1 MSSLVT
7 DPEEYARV
15 MAAFADSET
24 PSTASRSDAV
34 SQSSVVTDPD
44 EYNRVM
50 AAFED
55 GAKQGPPPSEEED
68 LNKGSM
74 VGDVLRT
81 GAALGSSLLVDAQA
95 GYVGLGTLADALLSR
110 GEDFDTGLRR
120 MVRDIQETQQ
130 TSSLRYTPGTVGAR
144 QNLQAI
150 GEFFAPLAGAI
161 ETVSD
166 NAADI
171 TFEFTGSPNL
181 AGVAAAIPL
190 VALEVG
196 LPIKGTGAARSG
208 VIRLNDADVRKA
220 QVAQLNDPDLKYNG
234 SVAEVKLNN
243 KGKLVDDPQGIALVN
258 NGISR
263 QGAAVITNSNDATK
277 QGMAKMVEVF
287 EQGKGNDI
295 LAMSDK
301 TTKVIGESIARRLN
315 VLNGKRK
322 DLGSRLQALVVD
334 GPVGDARVN
343 ISSSLDPIMEILKSE
358 GIKPQFNVNSGRL
371 VLPKNWQK
379 GTIFDNP
386 TMAPSAR
393 AINTALDI
401 FGKKTNQRVFETPS
415 RLKAVS
421 GITTVREAHQIK
433 KALDEMIDATKL
445 SQAGATQNTLR
456 AIGKMR
462 SKINDTLGQIEEY
475 GVINRQL
482 SQAIGA
488 MQPFEKFNKSSK
500 SLSSAD
506 PEMLAGVAGEAMR
519 NLAGDSM
526 SSVVLLENL
535 STLNSAM
542 KDLKINLPDDPRAL
556 IVFRQNLMDN
566 FNIDPRIPQSEVG
579 RKAGGALVSGSIG
592 NTFGAAHDVAAM
604 VNAGLIRKEAVEIA
618 RKRVKAFNLIKATV
632 SGKAKRTGRSGKR
645 QETDLERR
653 ARRLTAPVT
662 AMTYGAVQEGV
673 EQNEANPN

>member
-1 MSSLVT
+1 M
-7 DPEEYARV
+7 
-15 MAAFADSET
+15 
-24 PSTASRSDAV
+24 
-34 SQSSVVTDPD
+34 SVVTDPELIQRLND
-44 EYNRVM
+44 LKSNQTPKTTGASVTDQDLIDRLN
-50 AAFED
+50 
-55 GAKQGPPPSEEED
+55 AKQAKAASQSSPPPEEED

-74 VGDVLRT
+74 LVDVLQT
-81 GAALGSSLLVDAQA
+81 GAALGSSLLVDVQA
-95 GYVGLGTLADALLSR
+95 GYAGLGSIIDSLAR
-110 GEDFDTGLRR
+110 GQDFDAALRR
-120 MVRDIQETQQ
+120 GVKDIEETQQ
-130 TSSLRYTPGTVGAR
+130 TSSLRYTPTTVGATE
-144 QNLQAI
+144 NLQGI
-150 GEFFAPLAGAI
+150 GEFFEPLAGFI

-166 NAADI
+166 NLADV

-196 LPIKGTGAARSG
+196 VPVKGVGSARRGAIK
-208 VIRLNDADVRKA
+208 LKDADVRQA
-220 QVAQLNDPDLKYNG
+220 QVKQLNDPELKYNG

-301 TTKVIGESIARRLN
+301 TTKVIGESVARRLN

-322 DLGSRLQALVVD
+322 ELGSRLQALVVD
-334 GPVGDARVN
+334 GPVGDTRVN
-343 ISSSLDPIMEILKSE
+343 ISSSLEPIMEMLKSE

-371 VLPKNWQK
+371 FLPKNWQK

-386 TMAPSAR
+386 IWTPSVT

-401 FGKKTNQRVFETPS
+401 FGKKTDQRIFSTPS
-415 RLKAVS
+415 RFKAVS

-433 KALDEMIDATKL
+433 KALDEMIDVTKL
-445 SQAGATQNTLR
+445 SQTGATPDTIR
-456 AIGKMR
+456 AIGEMR
-462 SKINDTLGQIEEY
+462 STINDTLGQIEEY

-526 SSVVLLENL
+526 SSVVLTEHLAKLESTMKNL
-535 STLNSAM
+535 G
-542 KDLKINLPDDPRAL
+542 INIPDDPRAL
-556 IVFRQNLMDN
+556 IIFRKNLMDN
-566 FNIDPRIPQSEVG
+566 FNLDPRVPQSEVV
-579 RKAGGALVSGSIG
+579 RRGAATAVSASIG
-592 NTFGAAHDVAAM
+592 NTFGAAHDAAAM
-604 VNAGLIRKEAVEIA
+604 FNAGLKRKEAVEIA

-632 SGKAKRTGRSGKR
+632 SGKTKRTGRSGKR

-662 AMTYGAVQEGV
+662 AVTYGAVQEGV

>member
-24 PSTASRSDAV
+24 PSAAPRSGAA

-95 GYVGLGTLADALLSR
+95 GYAGLGTLADALLSR

-181 AGVAAAIPL
+181 AGIAAAIPL

-196 LPIKGTGAARSG
+196 LPIKGTGVARSG

-234 SVAEVKLNN
+234 SVAEVKLND
-243 KGKLVDDPQGIALVN
+243 KGKMVDDPQGTALVN

-301 TTKVIGESIARRLN
+301 TTKVIGESVARRLN
-315 VLNGKRK
+315 VLGAKRR
-322 DLGSRLQALVVD
+322 DLGRRLEELVVD
-334 GPVGDARVN
+334 GPVGETSVN
-343 ISSSLDPIMEILKSE
+343 ISRSLNSMMEMLSKR
-358 GIKPQFNVNSGRL
+358 GVKPQFNVNSRRL
-371 VLPKNWQK
+371 FLPEGWEK
-379 GTIFDNP
+379 GTSFDYP
-386 TMAPSAR
+386 QMEPAVA

-401 FGKKTNQRVFETPS
+401 FNKSTEQRIFETPT
-415 RLKAVS
+415 RLQAVS
-421 GITTVREAHQIK
+421 GITTVKKAHQLK
-433 KALDEMIDATKL
+433 KLLDEMIDPAQLSKAGVATPTII
-445 SQAGATQNTLR
+445 SISN
-456 AIGKMR
+456 MR
-462 SKINDTLGQIEEY
+462 KSINETLGQIEEY

-488 MQPFEKFNKSSK
+488 MQPFEKFNKSNR

-506 PEMLAGVAGEAMR
+506 SEMLAGVAGEAMR

-579 RKAGGALVSGSIG
+579 RKAGGALVSASIG
-592 NTFGAAHDVAAM
+592 NTFGAAHDAAAM
-604 VNAGLIRKEAVEIA
+604 FNAGLKRKEAVEIA

-632 SGKAKRTGRSGKR
+632 SGKAKRTGRAGKR
-645 QETDLERR
+645 QETDLERK

-662 AMTYGAVQEGV
+662 AVTYGSVQEGI